1 MELSHNTMMEEQV
14 IGFLI
19 RHPERLDEARG
30 SLSDDSFYD
39 PRCNTI
45 FKAMCFVV
53 DKQNAIPDIVY
64 LTSMF
69 NQLGRGEDAQNAY
82 NFHSNC
88 ATDNLAQ
95 CIEVLETFR
104 KKRVLQNLGMRLM
117 AADDMDEVEGRA
129 LLDSAINDF
138 EVNSASNIIDKYGL
152 MNHACNVINDNL
164 DPNKPK
170 KQVLTGLN
178 ILDKQGGLP
187 PSTEVVVAAFSSQG
201 KAVRMNELVLTTTGW
216 KQNKDLQIGDSLAS
230 IDGEESHIIGIYPQ
244 GVKSMYRMKFADG
257 REAYTSGDHLW
268 EINITGY
275 HNPKVLTTLE
285 IKEYL
290 ERDCSRLAAAYTPT
304 FGGKFGTHKDFVLH
318 PYVLGVLLGDGCLT
332 GGACFCT
339 ADEFV
344 RDKVESLVDM
354 EVHISSHQVRTA
366 PTYRITNGCR
376 GNEKNKYVEELR
388 RLGLFNHRAED
399 KFIPDEYLDT
409 DYDQRLQ
416 LLQGLMDTDGEVDVN
431 HCIHYSTISER
442 LAKDVQ
448 YLVRS
453 LGLNARVF
461 SHKSAIYGKE
471 YRDHYR
477 VTISGHNEEI
487 VCTLPRRKERIVK
500 RSRVNNTIQS
510 VEYIGEEECQCI
522 AVSHPRSLFIIRDFV
537 VTHNTSMGIT
547 IINNAMKN
555 GVRCALYSMEMGKSS
570 IAARFLN
577 MMGWHVP
584 TTKFKT
590 SALLEPTIADFNRLA
605 QDFVNRDGDIFIDEK
620 SNNNADKICASIRV
634 LHRTKGI
641 QLVMIDYLQIIPVYD
656 TSGSSDQEQLAK
668 ISRKFQSVAKELDIC
683 IIVLS
688 QFSRPSKGQSHE
700 PSEDLIRG
708 SGQIF
713 EACDIALYI
722 YRPFVWKEQ
731 YPSPY
736 QDAKTD
742 GTAYL
747 KIGKYR
753 DGIVGDTC
761 ICGFDAERTLF
772 YDYDA
777 GLYDEDP
784 KNNYPKETSIPR
796 IPAEKSNEAANNPF

>member
-1 MELSHNTMMEEQV
+1 MELAKNTMMEEQV
-14 IGFLI
+14 IGYLI
-19 RHPERLDEARG
+19 RHPEMLDEARG
-30 SLSDDSFYD
+30 MLSDDSFAD
-39 PRCNTI
+39 SRCNTLY
-45 FKAMCFVV
+45 KAMCYVA
-53 DKQNAIPDIVY
+53 DEQNAVPDIVY

-69 NQLGRGEDAQNAY
+69 DQLGRGEDSQNALA
-82 NFHSNC
+82 FHSNC
-88 ATDNLAQ
+88 ATDNITQ
-95 CIEVLETFR
+95 CIEVLESFR

-117 AADDMDEVEGRA
+117 GAGDMDEVEGRE
-129 LLDSAINDF
+129 LLDAAINDF
-138 EVNSASNIIDKYGL
+138 EVNSASNIIDKVGL
-152 MNHACNVINDNL
+152 MQHARNVINENL
-164 DPNKPK
+164 GPNKPN
-170 KQVLTGLN
+170 KQIFTGLD

-187 PSTEVVVAAFSSQG
+187 PATEVVVAAFSSQG
-201 KAVRMNELVLTTTGW
+201 KALRMDELVLTTTGW
-216 KQNKDLQIGDSLAS
+216 KKNKDLQIGDSLAS
-230 IDGEESHIIGIYPQ
+230 VDGEESHIIGIFPQ
-244 GVKSMYRMKFADG
+244 GVKPMYRMKFADG

-268 EINITGY
+268 EINLTGY
-275 HNPKVLTTLE
+275 HNPKILTTLE
-285 IKEYL
+285 IKNYI

-304 FGGKFGTHKDFVLH
+304 FGGQFGTHKDFILH

-332 GGACFCT
+332 RGACFCT

-344 RDKVESLVDM
+344 RDKVASLVDM
-354 EVHISSHQVRTA
+354 DIHEDNLQRRTA
-366 PTYRITNGCR
+366 PTYRISNGR
-376 GNEKNKYVEELR
+376 NGFSENKYVKELK
-388 RLGLFNHRAED
+388 RLGIYNHRAED
-399 KFIPDEYLDT
+399 KFIPAEYLDA

-416 LLQGLMDTDGEVDVN
+416 LLQGLMDTDGEVDVKN
-431 HCIHYSTISER
+431 HCIHYSTISEQ

-453 LGLNARVF
+453 IGLNARVNR
-461 SHKSAIYGKE
+461 HKSAIYGKE

-487 VCTLPRRKERIVK
+487 VCTLPRRKERIKK

-510 VEYIGEEECQCI
+510 VEYVGEEECQCI

-537 VTHNTSMGIT
+537 VTHNTSMGMT
-547 IINNAMKN
+547 ILNNAMIN
-555 GVRCALYSMEMGKSS
+555 GVRSALYSMEMGRSS

-577 MMGWHVP
+577 MMGWNVP
-584 TTKFKT
+584 TTRFKT
-590 SALLEPTIADFNRLA
+590 CALQEPTIRDFDHLSQEFINRS
-605 QDFVNRDGDIFIDEK
+605 GDLYLDEK

-634 LHRTKGI
+634 LHRTKGV

-656 TSGSSDQEQLAK
+656 SSGSSDQEQLAK
-668 ISRKFQSVAKELDIC
+668 ISRKFQAVAKELDIC

-688 QFSRPSKGQSHE
+688 QFSRPTKGQSHE

-722 YRPFVWKEQ
+722 YRPFVWKES

-736 QDAKTD
+736 SDADTD

-761 ICGFDAERTLF
+761 ICGFDANRTLF
-772 YDYDA
+772 YDFKEGEYDQ
-777 GLYDEDP
+777 DP
-784 KNNYPKETSIPR
+784 KKNYPKAAMLQTSNSY
-796 IPAEKSNEAANNPF
+796 ENQVNPLK